1 MLEPLVEL
9 VALKRFMARGNNI
22 PSNQSTL
29 LSKALPN
36 CREFKAGVFST
47 IPTRRRPSNQ
57 KDK

>member
-1 MLEPLVEL
+1 L

-22 PSNQSTL
+22 PSRQSTL